1 MNSFVRILT
10 EDLKPLLK
18 KPLGILIPGGVDE
31 TVHELVKIIKSKGK
45 VKLIAVG
52 DVVSKTIT
60 AIGLKADLYITD
72 SRSLRA
78 PVEEPKLANITE
90 AVYRVRNPPGH
101 ISSEAE
107 EAVKIALSS
116 GCTSWIKVE
125 GEEDLLTLIAIAE
138 APLNSIV
145 LYGQPNEGVVV
156 VQVDEKVK
164 QWIRSIIDRM
174 PIIQT

>member
-1 MNSFVRILT
+1 MNGFLRILT
-10 EDLKPLLK
+10 EDLRPLLK
-18 KPLGILIPGGVDE
+18 KPVGILIRGGVDE
-31 TVHELVKIIKSKGK
+31 TVHELIKFIKSKGG
-45 VKLIAVG
+45 VKLIVVG

-60 AIGLKADLYITD
+60 TMGLKADLYITD
-72 SRSLRA
+72 SRSLRM
-78 PVEEPKLANITE
+78 PVEEPKLTSITE
-90 AVYRVRNPPGH
+90 VVYRVRNPPGH

-116 GCTSWIKVE
+116 GCLSWIKVE
-125 GEEDLLTLIAIAE
+125 GEEDLLTLVAIAE

-156 VQVDEKVK
+156 VQVDEKIK
-164 QWIRSIIDRM
+164 QWIKSIIDRM